1 MDLGAYG
8 LMLDNDT
15 VIEKALSKYHIEIP
29 RVRGYRYMKYE
40 SLVTEEDI
48 KDIIENAKLHVLEDL
63 ISICPRWSPLDSG
76 CFYRFG
82 PDTDRLV
89 PKYFTIDKNT
99 GEVSGI
105 KWNAIHG
112 KKRKRLKLEIRKT
125 RKRIIDNLSTFN
137 KYVGRDD
144 IIYIHARL
152 NSFTWSEYAEK
163 NNIYA
168 KSWYVDSEQDWFD
181 SSYSDIYVKVDPED
195 LIEFKY
201 SNN

>member
-15 VIEKALSKYHIEIP
+15 VIEKVLSKYHIEIP

-48 KDIIENAKLHVLEDL
+48 KDIIENAKLNVLEDL
-63 ISICPRWSPLDSG
+63 ISIYPRWSPLDSG
-76 CFYRFG
+76 CFYRFD
-82 PDTDRLV
+82 PETDKLV
-89 PKYFTIDKNT
+89 PKYFTIDKDT

-105 KWNAIHG
+105 KWDEIHG

-125 RKRIIDNLSTFN
+125 RKRIINNLSMFN

-181 SSYSDIYVKVDPED
+181 SSYIDIYLKVDPED